1 MPTDKSPTPQ
11 KTWQILSGSVL
22 KIIAMASMLIDH
34 IVLHLLGQ
42 HPACNQVLCQIFGQD
57 ITTAYLMRSI
67 GRWAFPLYCFL
78 LVEGFV
84 HTKNRQKYGINLLIF
99 ALLSAVPPYLEATTG
114 YTASNGE
121 YSPLAQAAG
130 RFLLQLWYY
139 GDNAETDKLQRV
151 IDSLLK
157 ALSTERAQA

>member
-1 MPTDKSPTPQ
+1 MRRLLSLALMSSMAASRLRESEAAAAIAASLRATP
-11 KTWQILSGSVL
+11 
-22 KIIAMASMLIDH
+22 M
-34 IVLHLLGQ
+34 
-42 HPACNQVLCQIFGQD
+42 
-57 ITTAYLMRSI
+57 
-67 GRWAFPLYCFL
+67 
-78 LVEGFV
+78 
-84 HTKNRQKYGINLLIF
+84 IF

-114 YTASNGE
+114 YTAVNEE

-157 ALSTERAQA
+157 ALSAERAQA